1 MKDVIS
7 PTSSFRRKPVSPS
20 PWGKVGWGMYCWR
33 SLIKLSLQCKPLNN
47 GLRPGYNLDS
57 GVRRNDGAVWMLRLA
72 LLAIAFAAP
81 SSYAQDPYPKRTNV
95 DMTVLFPAG
104 SSADVTARLLSQ
116 GMSKLL
122 GANVIVVNRPGAGGA
137 IGYKYVAGRNADG
150 YALVWNSNSVST
162 AFHSGQMNID
172 YRAFDPVARV
182 LIETPLIAVRAAA
195 KWKTFQELIADM
207 KAQPGRITVANSGI
221 GSHTH
226 ITSVALFKT
235 AGAEVNDVP
244 YAAAQVVPAL
254 MGGHVDVLVLLPG
267 AIAGQLKAGSV
278 RILTVV
284 SAQRDALLPDVPTA
298 QELGHRVALDAWRGI
313 TVPKGT
319 PKAVIAMLENAIRQ
333 TVHSAEFTSA
343 SEKLYVK
350 PAFMPAAE
358 FGALMAKED
367 AELARLM
374 QIIGLKK

>member
-1 MKDVIS
+1 MKFS
-7 PTSSFRRKPVSPS
+7 NLPTPSFQRRLESSVYLRR
-20 PWGKVGWGMYCWR
+20 
-33 SLIKLSLQCKPLNN
+33 KPLNN
-47 GLRPGYNLDS
+47 GLRRRFNLDS
-57 GVRRNDGAVWMLRLA
+57 SLRWNDGLVWICRLA
-72 LLAIAFAAP
+72 LLAMAFVSP
-81 SSYAQDPYPKRTNV
+81 VCHAQEPYPKRTNV
-95 DMTVLFPAG
+95 EMTVLFPAG

-116 GMSKLL
+116 GMTKQL

-150 YALVWNSNSVST
+150 YAMVWNSNSVST
-162 AFHSGQMNID
+162 AYHSGQMNID
-172 YRAFDPVARV
+172 YKAFDPVARV
-182 LIETPLIAVRAAA
+182 LIETPLIAVRANA
-195 KWKTFQELIADM
+195 KWKTFNELITDM
-207 KAQPGRITVANSGI
+207 KAQPGKITVANSGI

-235 AGAEVNDVP
+235 AGVEANDVP

-267 AIAGQLKAGSV
+267 AIAGQLNAGTV

-284 SAQRDALLPDVPTA
+284 SAQRDALLPGVPTA
-298 QELGHRVALDAWRGI
+298 QELGHKVALDAWRGI

-319 PKAVIAMLENAIRQ
+319 PRAVIATLESAIRTAVQ
-333 TVHSAEFTSA
+333 SAEFAGS

-358 FGALMAKED
+358 FGGLIGRED
-367 AELARLM
+367 AELAKLM
-374 QIIGLKK
+374 ASIGLKK

>member
-1 MKDVIS
+1 MPH
-7 PTSSFRRKPVSPS
+7 PTFPQ
-20 PWGKVGWGMYCWR
+20 GEG
-33 SLIKLSLQCKPLNN
+33 
-47 GLRPGYNLDS
+47 DT
-57 GVRRNDGAVWMLRLA
+57 GVRRNDGSVWMFRLA
-72 LLAIAFAAP
+72 LFAIAFGAP
-81 SSYAQDPYPKRTNV
+81 SSHAQDPYPKRTNLE
-95 DMTVLFPAG
+95 MTVLFPAG

-182 LIETPLIAVRAAA
+182 LIESPLIAVRAAA
-195 KWKTFQELIADM
+195 KWKTFQELVADM
-207 KAQPGRITVANSGI
+207 KAQPGKITVANSGI

-226 ITSVALFKT
+226 ITSVALFKS
-235 AGAEVNDVP
+235 AGAEGNDVP

-267 AIAGQLKAGSV
+267 AIAGQLKAGAV

-298 QELGHRVALDAWRGI
+298 QELGHRVAIDAWRGI
-313 TVPKGT
+313 AVPKGT

-367 AELARLM
+367 AELAKLM
-374 QIIGLKK
+374 QVIGLKKSQ

>member
-1 MKDVIS
+1 MNL
-7 PTSSFRRKPVSPS
+7 
-20 PWGKVGWGMYCWR
+20 GKYGTT
-33 SLIKLSLQCKPLNN
+33 LAALA
-47 GLRPGYNLDS
+47 GL
-57 GVRRNDGAVWMLRLA
+57 
-72 LLAIAFAAP
+72 LLTVPAFA
-81 SSYAQDPYPKRTNV
+81 QEPYPKRTNV
-95 DMTVLFPAG
+95 EMTVLFPAG
-104 SSADVTARLLSQ
+104 SSADVTARLLAQ
-116 GMSKLL
+116 GMSKQL

-150 YALVWNSNSVST
+150 YAMVWNSNSVST

-182 LIETPLIAVRAAA
+182 LIETPLIAVRAGA

-207 KAQPGRITVANSGI
+207 KAQPGKVTVANSGI

-235 AGAEVNDVP
+235 AGAEANDVP

-267 AIAGQLKAGSV
+267 AIAGQLKAGTV

-298 QELGHRVALDAWRGI
+298 QELGHKVALDAWRGI

-319 PKAVIAMLENAIRQ
+319 SKTVIATLESAIRQ
-333 TVHSAEFTSA
+333 TVHSAEFISS

-350 PAFMPAAE
+350 PAFMPATE
-358 FGALMAKED
+358 FGVLIANED
-367 AELARLM
+367 AELAKLM
-374 QIIGLKK
+374 QVIGLKK